1 MADYLEKNS
10 KEIFESN
17 NADYSSAQK
26 KGIPR
31 ALLSRLTLS
40 KPKLNAGIE
49 GVRKVGDLADP
60 VNQVQIKRELSK

>member
-10 KEIFESN
+10 NEILDAN

-26 KGIPR
+26 KGISR
-31 ALLSRLTLS
+31 ALLSRLKLS
-40 KPKLNAGIE
+40 KEKFNSGIE

-60 VNQVQIKRELSK
+60 VNKVQIKDSLK